1 MIYEGFAT
9 LYFHYPR
16 LRKYLMK
23 YVNVDAMSKE
33 YEYETHEQAV
43 AATVDSPIRW
53 KAIAIPVLKK

>member
-1 MIYEGFAT
+1 
-9 LYFHYPR
+9 
-16 LRKYLMK
+16 MK